1 MELQLS
7 EGSLTTFQVLTLP
20 FNCAWWVHLIWS
32 GNLVVDCPGKRGGGG
47 KVSRLN
53 QVNLT
58 RYSPGLVHWQLKGRE
73 INPWCPKVSFDFLC
87 INKKERKQDDMA
99 TCDHWSTMVWSYLLG
114 VDGQILR
121 FHSYVITPL
130 GIYNLFHS
138 MLQKSGSF
146 LISSYLCL
154 ISFWYR
160 AI

>member
-114 VDGQILR
+114 VDVKSWGSTLMLLLHLEYTTYFIVCYR
-121 FHSYVITPL
+121 RVVHF
-130 GIYNLFHS
+130 LFR
-138 MLQKSGSF
+138 LT
-146 LISSYLCL
+146 CV
-154 ISFWYR
+154 
-160 AI
+160 